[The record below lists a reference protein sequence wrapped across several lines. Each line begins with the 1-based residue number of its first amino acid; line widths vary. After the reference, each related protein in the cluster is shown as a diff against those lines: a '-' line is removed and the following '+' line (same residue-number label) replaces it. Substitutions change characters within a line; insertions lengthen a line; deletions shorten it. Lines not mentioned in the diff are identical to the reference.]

1 MDADDNKGSGELK
14 MAVYMS
20 YMTKMQSITMTDY
33 DYAWSQVKL
42 LLNIEYWTFP
52 FPWYIET
59 LSMVLL
65 SSTME

>member
-14 MAVYMS
+14 MAEYMS

-42 LLNIEYWTFP
+42 LLNIEYWTFL

>member
-1 MDADDNKGSGELK
+1 
-14 MAVYMS
+14 
-20 YMTKMQSITMTDY
+20 MTKMQSITMTDY

-42 LLNIEYWTFP
+42 LLNIEYWTFL

>member
-42 LLNIEYWTFP
+42 LLNIEY
-52 FPWYIET
+52 
-59 LSMVLL
+59 
-65 SSTME
+65 

>member
-42 LLNIEYWTFP
+42 LLNIEYWTFL

-59 LSMVLL
+59 LSMVLV

>member
-42 LLNIEYWTFP
+42 LLNIEYWTFL